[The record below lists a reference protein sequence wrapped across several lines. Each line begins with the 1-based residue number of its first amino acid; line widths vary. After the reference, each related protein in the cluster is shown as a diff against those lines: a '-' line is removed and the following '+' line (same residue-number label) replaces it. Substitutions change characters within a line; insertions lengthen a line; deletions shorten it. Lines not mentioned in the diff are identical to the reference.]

1 MEDNSKLF
9 EKYTLNNNVEIPGR
23 LVIPPLTLISSNPDG
38 TISKDEIKYLKARAK
53 DISLYILGAEA
64 VNPEGIAFPCQPRIY
79 NENDIESNKERA
91 KIIKS
96 QGALAINQIH
106 HGGYLAKKIF
116 SGLPPA
122 APSAD
127 IANEILKKTG
137 EEPIVRELTDSDIK
151 KAIED
156 FANATEMS
164 IKAGYDGIEIHGANN
179 YLLQQFYSPYTN
191 RRTDEWG
198 GSDEK
203 RMNFPLKVV
212 DACCKIRE
220 KCNRPDFII
229 GYRLSPEEP
238 FEPGITMTETIKLVK
253 ELVKRPIQFIHI
265 SQKNYFQ
272 ETRRGEGKGTPRLQ
286 VIHEI
291 TKGKVALIGVGGLR
305 TQSDFTKA
313 IKSGFSEFIAAGVS
327 NMINKDLGTLLKEN
341 KGDKLEI
348 ELDPEHPEKYEMGEN
363 MWNFCISD
371 KSPDF
376 FPKVKGKTKKSVK
389 LDELIS

>member
-64 VNPEGIAFPCQPRIY
+64 VNQEGIAFPCQPRIY

-179 YLLQQFYSPYTN
+179 YLLQQFYSPFTN